1 MLFRSRVSGFDK
13 ESHDRA
19 PMSPPPEDKALPPAD
34 DYRAGEHD
42 AEDRREENPEAEG
55 DH

>member
-1 MLFRSRVSGFDK
+1 MSGFDK

-19 PMSPPPEDKALPPAD
+19 PMSPLPEEKALPPAGD
-34 DYRAGEHD
+34 DYRAGEAHEAD
-42 AEDRREENPEAEG
+42 DRREENPEAEG